1 MYIMLLAH
9 SLCPRHI
16 FKCKLGC
23 DSGDAKGA
31 VRRPSEPSPR
41 GTPPSR
47 PRRTYSLLADVK
59 VLWYMFGCRRRR
71 HDMTMYKTRREE
83 AARPLPRTLM
93 ATVLDLLLPG
103 HARRRHQAAI
113 C

>member
-47 PRRTYSLLADVK
+47 PRRTYSLFAAAEQPELI
-59 VLWYMFGCRRRR
+59 VLYIGR
-71 HDMTMYKTRREE
+71 
-83 AARPLPRTLM
+83 
-93 ATVLDLLLPG
+93 
-103 HARRRHQAAI
+103 
-113 C
+113 